1 MQKMVKTEANNE
13 KEYIRV
19 PIPNADSSLCI
30 IAEELRT
37 LNLQLSKLIMLFD
50 KSKK

>member
-1 MQKMVKTEANNE
+1 MQKMAQDKKELD

-37 LNLQLSKLIMLFD
+37 LNLQLAKLIMLFE